1 MCTRKRVCRFYPL
14 VQGDREL
21 VAYTRA
27 FPENKGLL
35 DLTLSTASMADVNWG
50 AIALLSSHARHSFH
64 AVQRDESTHA
74 EDGGG
79 EEIVS

>member
-1 MCTRKRVCRFYPL
+1 
-14 VQGDREL
+14 
-21 VAYTRA
+21 
-27 FPENKGLL
+27 
-35 DLTLSTASMADVNWG
+35 MADVNWG